1 MCCVSHLVSEDFN
14 IHRVLTPANE
24 TEGHRG
30 ILDKPSETPGV
41 NIEKT
46 VHIRDC
52 VIKKSRCEDI

>member
-1 MCCVSHLVSEDFN
+1 MCYVSHLVSEDFN
-14 IHRVLTPANE
+14 IHRALTPTNE
-24 TEGHRG
+24 TEGHRR

-41 NIEKT
+41 NSEKT